1 MKKLKNDTGIPDPD
15 YVLDEVARML
25 LPKIQESFKDEKIR
39 QEFEE

>member
-1 MKKLKNDTGIPDPD
+1 MKKLKNDTGIPD